1 MVRVTLELRYRA
13 DDLKEQP
20 PLGRARVDACC
31 KTTRSTPHSCSA
43 ADSSSKCCR
52 LRPSR
57 SSFVTTSVSPARS
70 SATARSSSRRDLCF
84 PEACSTNN
92 RSQPSA
98 CTTSACPLGF
108 CSRVETPVPKNSIA
122 EGARS
127 SGFGHGP
134 DLLTHRESD
143 DLATLQHVVGPGANR
158 RRRRSQPP
166 VEVEVVPSRHL
177 RRRRLPSRG
186 RRFSRRCLLKRSKHE
201 GALEPLLRRLGP
213 PRLERADDRL
223 HAIAIARW
231 GPPPTTAFVAL
242 RSRRPAP
249 AHECLPS
256 KAIVRRA
263 LLGVD
268 SDKRS

>member
-1 MVRVTLELRYRA
+1 MPEPTSRKIRS
-13 DDLKEQP
+13 QP
-20 PLGRARVDACC
+20 ACM
-31 KTTRSTPHSCSA
+31 SASSCSA
-43 ADSSSKCCR
+43 
-52 LRPSR
+52 R
-57 SSFVTTSVSPARS
+57 S
-70 SATARSSSRRDLCF
+70 CW
-84 PEACSTNN
+84 
-92 RSQPSA
+92 
-98 CTTSACPLGF
+98 
-108 CSRVETPVPKNSIA
+108 RVETRVRKSSIA

-127 SGFGHGP
+127 LGFGHGHG
-134 DLLTHRESD
+134 LLTHRE
-143 DLATLQHVVGPGANR
+143 ATTSLLQHVVGPGSNSNR